1 MVHTPIAM
9 EAPQQSDFSK
19 YWLMLRRRWLPA
31 GITFVSVLAFSLIRV
46 YQEDPKYIAS
56 GRLKFEEGQ
65 RSSELI
71 GLDSAVS
78 ENQSSIKWQRSI
90 DTEILSMTAPEQLIK
105 VIEQI
110 NDPALRPRLAQLQ
123 GSLKVIQL
131 AETNVVQINYSSH
144 HPQLSSVVIN
154 QIMKQYVGENLEKN
168 RASTLAAIDF
178 INKQLPEVKQR
189 VFNADSALRRFKET
203 NRVTDLDGSK
213 SAVAKAQTNIQVA
226 IDETERQLIEAKG
239 QQARLQNLLGLAP
252 QQALLAIT
260 NGYSSIVSS
269 QDEVE
274 KQLAEARSSLQPDHP
289 AIQDLEER
297 QAQLQTLLKDKVEQ
311 STQSDNLSKPQY
323 NLVSNQQ
330 DLRSQLIQ
338 LEIKRR
344 GLSQQLLTLKNQLVR
359 YSQQSQLLPKLEQQQ
374 RDLERNSKAASNT
387 YQNLLEQLQELK
399 VTANQ
404 AIPTVKILQ
413 EAAVPRPSR
422 TTYTSAG
429 MRGGMAGM
437 FLAAGLVYLLERVDR
452 KLKSKDDI
460 RQVYPYRIL
469 GEIPTFN
476 ELEGEHAKLPTVAS
490 PSSHI
495 SESYRMLQAS
505 IKFLSLEFSPR
516 IIMITSAITQEG
528 KSTTCANLAVS
539 LAQMNHRVLLIDADI
554 RLASQ
559 HHIWELRNQEGL
571 THILLN
577 KTGDNLKDLPIHQ
590 VVQGV
595 DVITAGRVSSNPL
608 PMLES
613 EKFFNFVQSQL
624 DSYDYIL
631 IDSPPLVSVADPLV
645 IGKVVDGI
653 LLVAR
658 PEQLEREFAQKAKE
672 LLTHSNLTI
681 LGTIINGLVES
692 NEPHSYY
699 SYYGRYTEEPNQ
711 KKNGSVK
718 QLSRILH
725 SDHN

>member
-9 EAPQQSDFSK
+9 EAPQQTDFSK

-31 GITFVSVLAFSLIRV
+31 GITFVFVLAFSLIRV

-71 GLDSAVS
+71 GLDSAVN
-78 ENQSSIKWQRSI
+78 ENQSSMKWQRTI

-110 NDPALRPRLAQLQ
+110 NDLSLRPKLAQLQ

-131 AETNVVQINYSSH
+131 EETNVVEINYSSH
-144 HPQLSSVVIN
+144 NPQLSSVVIN
-154 QIMKQYVGENLEKN
+154 QIMNRYVKENLEKN
-168 RASTLAAIDF
+168 RAPTLAAIDF

-189 VFNADSALRRFKET
+189 VYHAESALRRFKE
-203 NRVTDLDGSK
+203 NYQVTDLDGSK

-226 IDETERQLIEAKG
+226 IDETDRKLIEIKG
-239 QQARLQNLLGLAP
+239 QQSRLQNLLGLAP

-260 NGYSSIVSS
+260 NGYTNIVSS

-274 KQLAEARSSLQPDHP
+274 KQLAEARSSFQPDHP
-289 AIQDLEER
+289 AIQELKEQ
-297 QAQLQTLLKDKVEQ
+297 QAQLQALLKDKVEQ

-323 NLVSNQQ
+323 NLVSNEQ

-338 LEIKRR
+338 LDIKRK

-359 YSQQSQLLPKLEQQQ
+359 YRQQSQSLPKLEQQQ

-429 MRGGMAGM
+429 MRGGMAGI

-460 RQVYPYRIL
+460 QQIYPYRIL

-476 ELEGEHAKLPTVAS
+476 AIKGEHAKLPTVVS

-495 SESYRMLQAS
+495 SESYRILQAS

-516 IIMITSAITQEG
+516 IIMVTSAIAQEG

-577 KTGDNLKDLPIHQ
+577 KIGNKLPVHQ
-590 VVQGV
+590 VHQGV
-595 DVITAGRVSSNPL
+595 DVITAGRISSNPL
-608 PMLES
+608 PMFES
-613 EKFFNFVQSQL
+613 EEFSNFVQTQL
-624 DSYDYIL
+624 ESYDYIL

-658 PEQLEREFAQKAKE
+658 PEHLERGFAQKAE
-672 LLTHSNLTI
+672 EVLTHTNLTV
-681 LGTIINGLVES
+681 LGTVINGLVLT
-692 NEPHSYY
+692 NEPYSYY
-699 SYYGRYTEEPNQ
+699 SSYDKYTNRSEIDFSHKPNTIT
-711 KKNGSVK
+711 SS
-718 QLSRILH
+718 SRVFR
-725 SDHN
+725 N